1 MVPKA
6 KPGRP
11 DERRKG
17 YGAEG
22 TSEVHFEIGRREL
35 KLTCPA
41 VAEERQNSGD
51 VKLVLLV

>member
-22 TSEVHFEIGRREL
+22 TSEVHLEIGRREL
-35 KLTCPA
+35 KPTCPA
-41 VAEERQNSGD
+41 VAEERQYSAD
-51 VKLVLLV
+51 VKLALLV